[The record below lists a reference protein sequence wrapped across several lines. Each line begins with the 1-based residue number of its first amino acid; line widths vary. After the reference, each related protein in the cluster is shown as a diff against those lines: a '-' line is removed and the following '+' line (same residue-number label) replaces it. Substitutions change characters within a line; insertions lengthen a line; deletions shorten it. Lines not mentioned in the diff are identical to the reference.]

1 MKKILFAL
9 AAVAIMFAS
18 CETVD
23 KLIGI
28 SVDKAVFTESGSTTA
43 TKTMTSTVTN
53 TTSNSGTIA
62 WDFSETT
69 AIAGW
74 TYTITINGNAATST
88 SGTFDIA
95 GGATATI
102 EVTVNPNSTAGVGAA
117 TLTLKDN
124 SDSRMLRTIAYG
136 YTAAQTSPSF
146 SLSKNTDSGSASVS
160 APGDPEYKTVLTNL
174 TSSPLEITWS
184 RTDSPAAGWQF
195 ATCDVQCYAPF
206 ITTKTYTL
214 AANATLDFKTVVYP
228 NNMTGTGSSSTVIYL
243 ASDSANTAQKFDI
256 THTATL

>member
-1 MKKILFAL
+1 
-9 AAVAIMFAS
+9 MFAS

-53 TTSNSGTIA
+53 TTSNTGTIA

-74 TYTITINGNAATST
+74 TYTIVVNGNTATST
-88 SGTFDIA
+88 SGTFELA

-102 EVTVNPNSTAGVGAA
+102 AVTVNPNNTAGVGAA
-117 TLTLKDN
+117 TITLKDN
-124 SDSRMLRTIAYG
+124 SDSRTLRTIAYG
-136 YTAAQTSPSF
+136 YTAAQTGPQF
-146 SLSKNTDSGSASVS
+146 SLSTNTASGTASAS
-160 APGDPEYKTVLTNL
+160 APDPEYKTVLTNL
-174 TSSPLEITWS
+174 TTSPLEVTWA
-184 RTDSPAAGWQF
+184 RVDNPAAGWAF
-195 ATCDVQCYAPF
+195 ATCDVQCYAPA

-214 AANATLDFKTVVYP
+214 GASAALDFKTVVYP
-228 NNMTGTGSSSTVIYL
+228 NGQTGTGSSVTTIYL
-243 ASDSANTAQKFDI
+243 ASDSANTAQTFTV
-256 THTATL
+256 THTATF